1 MATRNTIQRQV
12 VLSAVKDLRNHPTS
26 EEVYSYIKPKFPSI
40 SLGTVYRNLNMLS
53 ETNEIRKI
61 SANDNAVRFDIVLE
75 DHHHFQCKECGSLL
89 DVFMDYDYNIN
100 DGLEKKHHFKIDSC
114 DVLLSGI
121 CEDCLLK
128 EVSC

>member
-12 VLSAVKDLRNHPTS
+12 VLSAVKDLKNHPTS

-61 SANDNAVRFDIVLE
+61 SANDNAVRFDFMLE
-75 DHHHFQCKECGSLL
+75 DHHHFQCKECGCLL
-89 DVFMDYDYNIN
+89 DVFMEYDHTIN
-100 DGLEKKHHFKIDSC
+100 DSLEKKHNFKIDSC
-114 DVLLSGI
+114 DVLLSGV
-121 CEDCLLK
+121 CKDCLFK
-128 EVSC
+128 AVTC